1 MLNNNSHYIH
11 FSIDEHSFAFAV
23 DRIKQIIR
31 AVEFSKNRNSNHL
44 VLGYINYHGDL
55 KPVLNLRAQ
64 FNFPNREIR
73 ESDRCLLV
81 ESDFGDFF
89 IVVDSVHEIVN
100 IKDTP
105 LKTFQIP
112 SISSNKLGIEKAYF
126 LQTKDKVILI
136 SDFEKLFREQ
146 DKEEIS
152 KIIKEDNDQ

>member
-1 MLNNNSHYIH
+1 M
-11 FSIDEHSFAFAV
+11 
-23 DRIKQIIR
+23 
-31 AVEFSKNRNSNHL
+31 

-136 SDFEKLFREQ
+136 YDFEKLFREQ